1 MGYYVHNMLH
11 RYTKGISFYT
21 EKNQQTTTIF
31 NPLNK
36 FTITFLNTGYFP
48 KGLIS
53 FTFFFDAVIKIS
65 MQGFFAVSKDGIMT

>member
-1 MGYYVHNMLH
+1 MGYNVHDILH

-31 NPLNK
+31 NPLSK

-48 KGLIS
+48 KGLVS
-53 FTFFFDAVIKIS
+53 FTFFFDSIVNFYAKS
-65 MQGFFAVSKDGIMT
+65 FPVSKDGIMT